1 MRAVG
6 RESLILSSSPPS
18 WRSWLILARASNL
31 PTVWSN
37 CLAAGVLGGGL
48 ELGRMGVVMLS
59 AGLIYIGG
67 MVLNDAFD
75 ADFDRQF
82 RRERP
87 IPSGAVSEHRVW
99 QAGWSLIVAGV
110 IGLAVQGW
118 WTAMFSAQLA
128 GSVILYDAI
137 HKRVTLSPVLMAAC
151 RLFLFLTVASVGERG
166 VTGEVVWAALALA
179 AWIVGLSYI
188 ARRESRRGPMAYW
201 PLVFLAIPGILAW
214 LVHGDNPALGVILTG
229 LLALSW
235 TVWSLSHTVARAQP
249 HYGRT
254 VSGLLA
260 GICLVDQLAVAPD
273 PSGMAVYAGLFVV
286 SLLAQR
292 FIPAT

>member
-1 MRAVG
+1 M
-6 RESLILSSSPPS
+6 
-18 WRSWLILARASNL
+18 ILARASNL

-37 CLAAGVLGGGL
+37 CLAAGVLGGGI
-48 ELGRMGVVMLS
+48 ELGRMGVVMFS
-59 AGLIYIGG
+59 ASLVYIGG

-87 IPSGAVSEHRVW
+87 IPSGAVSEQRVW

-118 WTAMFSAQLA
+118 WTAIFSALLA

-151 RLFLFLTVASVGERG
+151 RFFLFLTVASVGERG
-166 VTGEVVWAALALA
+166 LTGEVLWAALALA

-214 LVHGDNPALGVILTG
+214 LVHGDNPGMGLILTG
-229 LLALSW
+229 LMALSW

-254 VSGLLA
+254 VSGLMA

-273 PSGMAVYAGLFVV
+273 PSGMAVYAGLFVL

>member
-1 MRAVG
+1 MRT
-6 RESLILSSSPPS
+6 LSSTTPS
-18 WRSWLILARASNL
+18 WKSWLILARASNL
-31 PTVWSN
+31 STVWSN
-37 CLAAGVLGGGL
+37 CLAAGALGGGL
-48 ELGRMGVVMLS
+48 ETGRMVVVILS
-59 AGLIYIGG
+59 ASAVYIGG

-87 IPSGAVSEHRVW
+87 IPSGAVSEQRVW
-99 QAGWSLIVAGV
+99 QAGWSLMVAGV

-118 WTAMFSAQLA
+118 WTAVLSALLA

-137 HKRVTLSPVLMAAC
+137 HKRVTVSPVLMAAC
-151 RLFLFLTVASVGERG
+151 RFFLFLTVASVGERG
-166 VTGEVVWAALALA
+166 VNGEALWAALALA

-201 PLVFLAIPGILAW
+201 PLVFLAMPGVLVW
-214 LVHGDNPALGVILTG
+214 LVHGDQPGMSVIITGV
-229 LLALSW
+229 LALFW
-235 TVWSLSHTVARAQP
+235 TLWSLSHTVARAQP
-249 HYGRT
+249 HFGRT

-273 PSGMAVYAGLFVV
+273 PSGTVVYAALFLI

>member
-1 MRAVG
+1 M
-6 RESLILSSSPPS
+6 SSTTPS
-18 WRSWLILARASNL
+18 WKSWLILARASNL

-37 CLAAGVLGGGL
+37 CLAAGALGGGL
-48 ELGRMGVVMLS
+48 ETGRMVVVILS
-59 AGLIYIGG
+59 ASAVYIGG

-87 IPSGAVSEHRVW
+87 IPSGAVSEQRVW
-99 QAGWSLIVAGV
+99 QAGWSLMVAGV

-118 WTAMFSAQLA
+118 WTAVLSALLA

-137 HKRVTLSPVLMAAC
+137 HKRVTVSPVLMAAC
-151 RLFLFLTVASVGERG
+151 RFFLFLTVASVGERG
-166 VTGEVVWAALALA
+166 VTGEALWAALALA

-201 PLVFLAIPGILAW
+201 PLVFLAMPGVLVW
-214 LVHGDNPALGVILTG
+214 LVHGDQPGMGVIITG
-229 LLALSW
+229 VLALFW
-235 TVWSLSHTVARAQP
+235 TLWSLSHTVARAQP
-249 HYGRT
+249 HFGRT

-273 PSGMAVYAGLFVV
+273 PSGTIVYAALFVT

>member
-1 MRAVG
+1 MRT
-6 RESLILSSSPPS
+6 LSSTTPS
-18 WRSWLILARASNL
+18 WKSWLILARASNL

-37 CLAAGVLGGGL
+37 CLAAGALGGGL
-48 ELGRMGVVMLS
+48 ETGRMVVVILS
-59 AGLIYIGG
+59 ASAVYIGG

-87 IPSGAVSEHRVW
+87 IPSGAVSEQRVW
-99 QAGWSLIVAGV
+99 QAGWSLMVAGV

-118 WTAMFSAQLA
+118 WTAVLSALLA

-137 HKRVTLSPVLMAAC
+137 HKRVTFSPVLMAAC
-151 RLFLFLTVASVGERG
+151 RFFLFLTVASVGERG
-166 VTGEVVWAALALA
+166 VNGEALWAALALA

-188 ARRESRRGPMAYW
+188 ARRESRWGPMAYW
-201 PLVFLAIPGILAW
+201 PLVFLAMPGVLVW
-214 LVHGDNPALGVILTG
+214 LVHGDQPGMGVIITG
-229 LLALSW
+229 VLALFW
-235 TVWSLSHTVARAQP
+235 TLWSLSHTVARAQP
-249 HYGRT
+249 HFGRT

-273 PSGMAVYAGLFVV
+273 PSGTVVYAALFVT

>member
-1 MRAVG
+1 MRT
-6 RESLILSSSPPS
+6 LSSTTPS
-18 WRSWLILARASNL
+18 WKSWLILARASNL

-37 CLAAGVLGGGL
+37 CLAAGALGGGL
-48 ELGRMGVVMLS
+48 ETGRMLVVILS
-59 AGLIYIGG
+59 ASAVYIGG

-87 IPSGAVSEHRVW
+87 IPSGAVSEQRVW
-99 QAGWSLIVAGV
+99 QAGWSLMVAGV

-118 WTAMFSAQLA
+118 WTAVLSALLA

-137 HKRVTLSPVLMAAC
+137 HKRVTVSPVLMAAC
-151 RLFLFLTVASVGERG
+151 RFFLFLTVASVGERG
-166 VTGEVVWAALALA
+166 VNGEALWAALALA

-201 PLVFLAIPGILAW
+201 PLVFLAMPGVLVW
-214 LVHGDNPALGVILTG
+214 LVHGDQPGMSVIITGV
-229 LLALSW
+229 LALFW
-235 TVWSLSHTVARAQP
+235 TLWSLSHTVARAQP
-249 HYGRT
+249 HFGRT

-273 PSGMAVYAGLFVV
+273 PSGTVVYAALFVT

>member
-1 MRAVG
+1 MGAVLV
-6 RESLILSSSPPS
+6 S
-18 WRSWLILARASNL
+18 AS
-31 PTVWSN
+31 
-37 CLAAGVLGGGL
+37 
-48 ELGRMGVVMLS
+48 
-59 AGLIYIGG
+59 LIYIGG
-67 MVLNDAFD
+67 MILNDAFD
-75 ADFDRQF
+75 AEFDRQF

-87 IPSGAVSEHRVW
+87 IPSGAVSELRVW

-118 WTAMFSAQLA
+118 WTTFFVGLLA
-128 GSVILYDAI
+128 GSVILYDWI

-151 RLFLFLTVASVGERG
+151 RFFLFLTVASVGERG
-166 VTGEVVWAALALA
+166 VTGEVVWAALALS

-229 LLALSW
+229 LMALSW

-273 PSGMAVYAGLFVV
+273 LSGMAVYASLFVL

>member
-1 MRAVG
+1 MRT
-6 RESLILSSSPPS
+6 LSSTTPS
-18 WRSWLILARASNL
+18 WKSWLILARASNL

-37 CLAAGVLGGGL
+37 CLAAGALGGGL
-48 ELGRMGVVMLS
+48 ETGRMVVVILS
-59 AGLIYIGG
+59 ASAVYIGG

-87 IPSGAVSEHRVW
+87 IPSGAVSEQRVW
-99 QAGWSLIVAGV
+99 QAGWSLMVAGV

-118 WTAMFSAQLA
+118 WTAVLSALLA

-137 HKRVTLSPVLMAAC
+137 HKRVTFSPVLMAAC
-151 RLFLFLTVASVGERG
+151 RFFLFVTVASVGERG
-166 VTGEVVWAALALA
+166 VTGEALWAALALA

-201 PLVFLAIPGILAW
+201 PLVFLAMPGVLVW
-214 LVHGDNPALGVILTG
+214 LVHGDQPGMGVIITG
-229 LLALSW
+229 VLALFW
-235 TVWSLSHTVARAQP
+235 TLWSLSHTVARAQP
-249 HYGRT
+249 HFGRT

-273 PSGMAVYAGLFVV
+273 SSGTVVYAALFVT

>member
-1 MRAVG
+1 MVVV
-6 RESLILSSSPPS
+6 ILS
-18 WRSWLILARASNL
+18 ASA
-31 PTVWSN
+31 V
-37 CLAAGVLGGGL
+37 
-48 ELGRMGVVMLS
+48 
-59 AGLIYIGG
+59 YIGG

-87 IPSGAVSEHRVW
+87 IPSGVVSEQRVW
-99 QAGWSLIVAGV
+99 QAGWSLMVAGV

-118 WTAMFSAQLA
+118 WTAVLSALLA

-137 HKRVTLSPVLMAAC
+137 HKRVTVSPVLMAAC
-151 RLFLFLTVASVGERG
+151 RFFLFLTVASVGERG
-166 VTGEVVWAALALA
+166 VTGQALWAALALA

-201 PLVFLAIPGILAW
+201 PLVFLAMPGVLVW
-214 LVHGDNPALGVILTG
+214 LVHGDHPGMGVIIAG
-229 LLALSW
+229 VLALSW
-235 TVWSLSHTVARAQP
+235 TLWSLSHTVARAQP
-249 HYGRT
+249 HFGRT

-273 PSGMAVYAGLFVV
+273 PSGTVVYAALFVI

>member
-1 MRAVG
+1 M
-6 RESLILSSSPPS
+6 
-18 WRSWLILARASNL
+18 ILARASNL

-48 ELGRMGVVMLS
+48 ELGRMGAVTFFAS
-59 AGLIYIGG
+59 LIYIGG

-82 RRERP
+82 RREIP

-118 WTAMFSAQLA
+118 WTAMLSALLA

-151 RLFLFLTVASVGERG
+151 RFFLFLTVASVGEPG
-166 VTGEVVWAALALA
+166 VTGEVLWAAFALA

-214 LVHGDNPALGVILTG
+214 LVHGDNPALGVIVTG
-229 LLALSW
+229 LMALSW

-273 PSGMAVYAGLFVV
+273 PSGMAVYAGLFVL

>member
-1 MRAVG
+1 MRT
-6 RESLILSSSPPS
+6 LSSTTPS
-18 WRSWLILARASNL
+18 WKSWLILARASNL

-37 CLAAGVLGGGL
+37 CLAAGALGGGL
-48 ELGRMGVVMLS
+48 ETGRMLVVILS
-59 AGLIYIGG
+59 ASAVYIGG

-87 IPSGAVSEHRVW
+87 IPSGAVSEQRVW
-99 QAGWSLIVAGV
+99 QAGWSLMVAGV

-118 WTAMFSAQLA
+118 WTAVLSALLA

-137 HKRVTLSPVLMAAC
+137 HKRVTVSPVLMAAC
-151 RLFLFLTVASVGERG
+151 RFFLFVTVASVGERG
-166 VTGEVVWAALALA
+166 VTGEALWAALALA

-201 PLVFLAIPGILAW
+201 PLVFLAMPGVLVW
-214 LVHGDNPALGVILTG
+214 LVHGDQPGMGVIITG
-229 LLALSW
+229 VLALFW
-235 TVWSLSHTVARAQP
+235 TLWSLSHTVARAQP
-249 HYGRT
+249 HFGRT

-273 PSGMAVYAGLFVV
+273 PSGTVVYAALFLI

>member
-1 MRAVG
+1 MV
-6 RESLILSSSPPS
+6 
-18 WRSWLILARASNL
+18 LARASNL

-37 CLAAGVLGGGL
+37 CLAAGALGGGV
-48 ELGRMGVVMLS
+48 EAGRMAVVMLS
-59 AGLIYIGG
+59 ATLIYVGG

-87 IPSGAVSEHRVW
+87 IPSGAVAESAVW
-99 QAGWSLIVAGV
+99 QAGGSLIVAGV

-118 WTAMFSAQLA
+118 WTALLATLLA
-128 GSVILYDAI
+128 GSVVLYDAV
-137 HKRVTLSPVLMAAC
+137 HKRVTVSPVLMAAC
-151 RLFLFLTVASVGERG
+151 RFFLFLAVASVGERG
-166 VTGEVVWAALALA
+166 VTGEAMWAAWALA

-201 PLVFLAIPGILAW
+201 PLLFLALPWVLAF
-214 LVHGDNPALGVILTG
+214 LVHGDAPELGVIVG
-229 LLALSW
+229 GILAVGW
-235 TVWSLSHTVARAQP
+235 TVWSLSHTLGRPQP
-249 HYGRT
+249 QFGRT

-260 GICLVDQLAVAPD
+260 GICLVDLLAVAPD
-273 PSGMAVYAGLFVV
+273 PRGMAVYGALFLF

-292 FIPAT
+292 FVPAT

>member
-1 MRAVG
+1 MRT
-6 RESLILSSSPPS
+6 LSSTTPS
-18 WRSWLILARASNL
+18 WKSWLILARASNL

-37 CLAAGVLGGGL
+37 CLAAGALGGGL
-48 ELGRMGVVMLS
+48 ETGRMLVVILS
-59 AGLIYIGG
+59 ASAVYIGG

-87 IPSGAVSEHRVW
+87 IPSGAVSEQRVW
-99 QAGWSLIVAGV
+99 QAGWSLMVAGV

-118 WTAMFSAQLA
+118 WTAVLSALLA

-137 HKRVTLSPVLMAAC
+137 HKRVTVSPVLMAAC
-151 RLFLFLTVASVGERG
+151 RFFLFVTVASVGERG
-166 VTGEVVWAALALA
+166 VTGEALWAALALA

-201 PLVFLAIPGILAW
+201 PLVFLAMPGVLVW
-214 LVHGDNPALGVILTG
+214 LVHGDQPGMSVIITGV
-229 LLALSW
+229 LALFW
-235 TVWSLSHTVARAQP
+235 TLWSLSHTVARAQP
-249 HYGRT
+249 HFGRT

-273 PSGMAVYAGLFVV
+273 PSGTVVYAALFVT

>member
-1 MRAVG
+1 MRT
-6 RESLILSSSPPS
+6 LSSTTTS
-18 WRSWLILARASNL
+18 WKSWLILARASNL

-37 CLAAGVLGGGL
+37 CLAAGALGGGL
-48 ELGRMGVVMLS
+48 ETGRMVVVILS
-59 AGLIYIGG
+59 ASAVYIGG

-87 IPSGAVSEHRVW
+87 IPSGAVSEQRVW
-99 QAGWSLIVAGV
+99 QAGWSLMVAGV

-118 WTAMFSAQLA
+118 WTAVLSALLA

-137 HKRVTLSPVLMAAC
+137 HKRVTFSPVLMAAC
-151 RLFLFLTVASVGERG
+151 RFFLFVTVASVGERG
-166 VTGEVVWAALALA
+166 VNGEALWAALALA

-201 PLVFLAIPGILAW
+201 PLVFLAMPGVLVW
-214 LVHGDNPALGVILTG
+214 LVHGDQPGMSVIITGV
-229 LLALSW
+229 LALFW
-235 TVWSLSHTVARAQP
+235 TLWSLSHTVARAQP
-249 HYGRT
+249 HFGRT

-273 PSGMAVYAGLFVV
+273 PSGTVVYAALFVT

>member
-1 MRAVG
+1 MRT
-6 RESLILSSSPPS
+6 LSSTTPS
-18 WRSWLILARASNL
+18 WKSWLILARASNL

-37 CLAAGVLGGGL
+37 CLAAGALGGGL
-48 ELGRMGVVMLS
+48 ETGRMVVVILS
-59 AGLIYIGG
+59 ASAVYIGG

-87 IPSGAVSEHRVW
+87 IPSGAVSEQRVW
-99 QAGWSLIVAGV
+99 QAGWSLMVAGV

-118 WTAMFSAQLA
+118 WTAVLSALLA

-137 HKRVTLSPVLMAAC
+137 HKRVTVSPVLMAAC
-151 RLFLFLTVASVGERG
+151 RFFLFLTVASVGERG
-166 VTGEVVWAALALA
+166 VTGQALWAALALA

-201 PLVFLAIPGILAW
+201 PLVFLAMPGVLVW
-214 LVHGDNPALGVILTG
+214 LVHGDHPGMGVIITG
-229 LLALSW
+229 VLALFW
-235 TVWSLSHTVARAQP
+235 TLWSLSHTVARSQP
-249 HYGRT
+249 HFGRT

-273 PSGMAVYAGLFVV
+273 PSGTVVYAALFVI

>member
-1 MRAVG
+1 MGAVMFF
-6 RESLILSSSPPS
+6 
-18 WRSWLILARASNL
+18 AS
-31 PTVWSN
+31 
-37 CLAAGVLGGGL
+37 
-48 ELGRMGVVMLS
+48 
-59 AGLIYIGG
+59 LIYIGG
-67 MVLNDAFD
+67 MILNDAFD

-87 IPSGAVSEHRVW
+87 IPSGAVSEQRVW

-118 WTAMFSAQLA
+118 WTAIFSALLA

-151 RLFLFLTVASVGERG
+151 RFFLFLTVASVGERG
-166 VTGEVVWAALALA
+166 VTGEVLWAALALA

-214 LVHGDNPALGVILTG
+214 LVHGDNPGMGVILTG
-229 LLALSW
+229 LMALSW

>member
-1 MRAVG
+1 MRT
-6 RESLILSSSPPS
+6 LSSTTPS
-18 WRSWLILARASNL
+18 WKSWLILARASNL

-37 CLAAGVLGGGL
+37 CLAAGALGGGL
-48 ELGRMGVVMLS
+48 ETGRMVVVILS
-59 AGLIYIGG
+59 ASAVYIGG

-87 IPSGAVSEHRVW
+87 IPSGAVSEQRVW
-99 QAGWSLIVAGV
+99 QAGWSLMVAGV

-118 WTAMFSAQLA
+118 WTAVLSALLA

-137 HKRVTLSPVLMAAC
+137 HKRVTFSPVLMAAC
-151 RLFLFLTVASVGERG
+151 RFFLFVTVASVGERG
-166 VTGEVVWAALALA
+166 VTGEALWAALALA

-201 PLVFLAIPGILAW
+201 PLVFLAMPGVLVW
-214 LVHGDNPALGVILTG
+214 LVHGDQPGMGVIITG
-229 LLALSW
+229 VLALFW
-235 TVWSLSHTVARAQP
+235 TLWSLSHTVARAQP
-249 HYGRT
+249 HFGRT

-273 PSGMAVYAGLFVV
+273 PSGTVVYAALFLI

>member
-1 MRAVG
+1 MRT
-6 RESLILSSSPPS
+6 LSSTTPS
-18 WRSWLILARASNL
+18 WKSWLILARASNL

-37 CLAAGVLGGGL
+37 CLAAGALGGGL
-48 ELGRMGVVMLS
+48 ETGRMVVVILS
-59 AGLIYIGG
+59 ASAVYIGG

-87 IPSGAVSEHRVW
+87 IPSGAVSEQRVW
-99 QAGWSLIVAGV
+99 QAGWSLMVAGV

-118 WTAMFSAQLA
+118 WTAVLSALLA

-137 HKRVTLSPVLMAAC
+137 HKRVTFSPVLMAAC
-151 RLFLFLTVASVGERG
+151 RFFLFVTVASVGERG
-166 VTGEVVWAALALA
+166 VNGEALWAALALA

-201 PLVFLAIPGILAW
+201 PLVFLAMPGVLVW
-214 LVHGDNPALGVILTG
+214 LVHGDQPGMGVIITG
-229 LLALSW
+229 VLALFW
-235 TVWSLSHTVARAQP
+235 TLWSLSHTVARAQP
-249 HYGRT
+249 HFGRT

-273 PSGMAVYAGLFVV
+273 PSGTVVYAALFVT

>member
-1 MRAVG
+1 MRT
-6 RESLILSSSPPS
+6 LSSTTSS
-18 WRSWLILARASNL
+18 WKSWLILARASNL

-37 CLAAGVLGGGL
+37 CLAAGALGGGL
-48 ELGRMGVVMLS
+48 ETGRMVVVILS
-59 AGLIYIGG
+59 ASAVYIGG

-87 IPSGAVSEHRVW
+87 IPSGAVSEQRVW
-99 QAGWSLIVAGV
+99 QAGWSLMVAGV

-118 WTAMFSAQLA
+118 WTAVLSALLA

-137 HKRVTLSPVLMAAC
+137 HKRVTFSPVLMAAC
-151 RLFLFLTVASVGERG
+151 RFFLFVTVASVGERG
-166 VTGEVVWAALALA
+166 VNGEALWAALALA

-201 PLVFLAIPGILAW
+201 PLVFLAMPGVLVW
-214 LVHGDNPALGVILTG
+214 LVHGDQPGMSVIITGV
-229 LLALSW
+229 LALFW
-235 TVWSLSHTVARAQP
+235 TLWSLSHTVARAQP
-249 HYGRT
+249 HFGRT

-273 PSGMAVYAGLFVV
+273 PSGTVVYAALFLI

>member
-1 MRAVG
+1 MGRIGAVTFF
-6 RESLILSSSPPS
+6 
-18 WRSWLILARASNL
+18 AS
-31 PTVWSN
+31 
-37 CLAAGVLGGGL
+37 
-48 ELGRMGVVMLS
+48 
-59 AGLIYIGG
+59 LIYIGG

-118 WTAMFSAQLA
+118 WTAMLSALLA

-151 RLFLFLTVASVGERG
+151 RFFLFLTVASVGERG
-166 VTGEVVWAALALA
+166 VTGEVLWAAFALA

-214 LVHGDNPALGVILTG
+214 LVHGDNLALGVLLTG
-229 LLALSW
+229 VMALSW
-235 TVWSLSHTVARAQP
+235 TVWSLSHTVGRAQP

-273 PSGMAVYAGLFVV
+273 PSGMAVYAGLFVL
-286 SLLAQR
+286 SLLGQR

>member
-1 MRAVG
+1 
-6 RESLILSSSPPS
+6 
-18 WRSWLILARASNL
+18 
-31 PTVWSN
+31 
-37 CLAAGVLGGGL
+37 
-48 ELGRMGVVMLS
+48 MGVVMLS
-59 AGLIYIGG
+59 ASSIYIGG

-87 IPSGAVSEHRVW
+87 IPSGAVAEQRVW
-99 QAGWSLIVAGV
+99 QVGWSLMVAGV
-110 IGLAVQGW
+110 IGLAMQGW
-118 WTAMFSAQLA
+118 WPAVLSALLA
-128 GSVILYDAI
+128 ASVVLNDAI

-151 RLFLFLTVASVGERG
+151 RFFLFLTVASIGERG
-166 VTGEVVWAALALA
+166 VTGEALWASLALA

-201 PLVFLAIPGILAW
+201 PLAFLAIPGVLAW
-214 LVHGDNPALGVILTG
+214 LVHGDNLGIGVIVTG
-229 LLALSW
+229 VLALSW

-249 HYGRT
+249 HFGRT

-273 PSGMAVYAGLFVV
+273 PRGMGVYAALFVI
-286 SLLAQR
+286 SHLAQR

>member
-1 MRAVG
+1 MVVV
-6 RESLILSSSPPS
+6 ILS
-18 WRSWLILARASNL
+18 ASA
-31 PTVWSN
+31 V
-37 CLAAGVLGGGL
+37 
-48 ELGRMGVVMLS
+48 
-59 AGLIYIGG
+59 YIGG

-87 IPSGAVSEHRVW
+87 IPSGAVSEQRVW
-99 QAGWSLIVAGV
+99 QAGWSLMVAGV

-118 WTAMFSAQLA
+118 WTAVLSALLA

-137 HKRVTLSPVLMAAC
+137 HKRVTVSPVLMAAC
-151 RLFLFLTVASVGERG
+151 RFFLFLTVASVGERG
-166 VTGEVVWAALALA
+166 VTGQALWAALALA

-201 PLVFLAIPGILAW
+201 PLVFLAMPGVLVW
-214 LVHGDNPALGVILTG
+214 LVHGDQPGMGVIITG
-229 LLALSW
+229 VLALFW
-235 TVWSLSHTVARAQP
+235 TLWSLSHTVARAQP
-249 HYGRT
+249 HFGRT

-273 PSGMAVYAGLFVV
+273 PSGTVVYAALFVT

>member
-1 MRAVG
+1 MVVV
-6 RESLILSSSPPS
+6 ILS
-18 WRSWLILARASNL
+18 ASA
-31 PTVWSN
+31 V
-37 CLAAGVLGGGL
+37 
-48 ELGRMGVVMLS
+48 
-59 AGLIYIGG
+59 YIGG

-87 IPSGAVSEHRVW
+87 IPSGAVSEQRVW
-99 QAGWSLIVAGV
+99 QAGWSLMVAGV

-118 WTAMFSAQLA
+118 WTAVLSALLA

-137 HKRVTLSPVLMAAC
+137 HKRVTVSPVLMAAC
-151 RLFLFLTVASVGERG
+151 RFFLFLTVASVGERG
-166 VTGEVVWAALALA
+166 VTGEALWAALALA

-201 PLVFLAIPGILAW
+201 PLVFLAMPGVLVW
-214 LVHGDNPALGVILTG
+214 LVHGDQPGMGVIITG
-229 LLALSW
+229 VLALFW
-235 TVWSLSHTVARAQP
+235 TLWSLSHTVARAQP
-249 HYGRT
+249 HFGRT

-273 PSGMAVYAGLFVV
+273 LSGTMVYAALFVT

>member
-1 MRAVG
+1 MRT
-6 RESLILSSSPPS
+6 LSSTTPS
-18 WRSWLILARASNL
+18 WKSWLILARASNL

-37 CLAAGVLGGGL
+37 CLAAGALGGGL
-48 ELGRMGVVMLS
+48 ETGRMVVVILS
-59 AGLIYIGG
+59 ASAVYIGG

-87 IPSGAVSEHRVW
+87 IPSGAVSEQRVW
-99 QAGWSLIVAGV
+99 QAGWSLMVAGV

-118 WTAMFSAQLA
+118 WTAVLSALLA

-137 HKRVTLSPVLMAAC
+137 HKRVTFSPVLMAAC
-151 RLFLFLTVASVGERG
+151 RFFLFVTVASVGERG
-166 VTGEVVWAALALA
+166 VTGEALWAALALA

-201 PLVFLAIPGILAW
+201 PLVFLAMPGVLVW
-214 LVHGDNPALGVILTG
+214 LVHGDQPGMGVIITG
-229 LLALSW
+229 VLALFW
-235 TVWSLSHTVARAQP
+235 TLWSLSHTVARAQP
-249 HYGRT
+249 HLGRT

-273 PSGMAVYAGLFVV
+273 PSGTVVYAALFVT

>member
-1 MRAVG
+1 MRT
-6 RESLILSSSPPS
+6 LSSTTPS
-18 WRSWLILARASNL
+18 WKSWLILARASNL

-37 CLAAGVLGGGL
+37 CLAAGALGGGL
-48 ELGRMGVVMLS
+48 ETGRMVVVILS
-59 AGLIYIGG
+59 ASAVYIGG

-87 IPSGAVSEHRVW
+87 IPSGAVSEQRVW
-99 QAGWSLIVAGV
+99 QAGWSLMVAGV

-118 WTAMFSAQLA
+118 WTAVLSALLA

-137 HKRVTLSPVLMAAC
+137 HKRVTVSPVLMAAC
-151 RLFLFLTVASVGERG
+151 RFFLFVTVASVGERG
-166 VTGEVVWAALALA
+166 VTGEALWAALALA

-201 PLVFLAIPGILAW
+201 PLVFLAMPGVLVW
-214 LVHGDNPALGVILTG
+214 LVHGDQPGMSVIITGV
-229 LLALSW
+229 LALFW
-235 TVWSLSHTVARAQP
+235 TLWSLSHTVARAQP
-249 HYGRT
+249 HFGRT

-273 PSGMAVYAGLFVV
+273 PSGTVVYAALFVT

>member
-1 MRAVG
+1 MRT
-6 RESLILSSSPPS
+6 LSSTTPS
-18 WRSWLILARASNL
+18 WKSWLILARASNL

-37 CLAAGVLGGGL
+37 CLAAGALGGGL
-48 ELGRMGVVMLS
+48 ETGRMVVVILS
-59 AGLIYIGG
+59 ASGVYIGG

-87 IPSGAVSEHRVW
+87 IPSGAVSEQRVW
-99 QAGWSLIVAGV
+99 QAGWSLMVAGV

-118 WTAMFSAQLA
+118 WTAVLSALLA

-137 HKRVTLSPVLMAAC
+137 HKRVTFSPVLMAAC
-151 RLFLFLTVASVGERG
+151 RFFLFLTVASVGERG
-166 VTGEVVWAALALA
+166 VTGEALWAALALA

-201 PLVFLAIPGILAW
+201 PLVFLAMPGVLVW
-214 LVHGDNPALGVILTG
+214 LVHGDQPGMGVIITG
-229 LLALSW
+229 VFALFW
-235 TVWSLSHTVARAQP
+235 TLWSLSHTVARAQP
-249 HYGRT
+249 HFGRT

-273 PSGMAVYAGLFVV
+273 PSGTVVYAALFLI

>member
-1 MRAVG
+1 MRT
-6 RESLILSSSPPS
+6 LSSTTPS
-18 WRSWLILARASNL
+18 WKSWLILARASNL

-37 CLAAGVLGGGL
+37 CLAAGALGGGL
-48 ELGRMGVVMLS
+48 ETGRMLVVILS
-59 AGLIYIGG
+59 ASAVYIGG

-87 IPSGAVSEHRVW
+87 IPSGAVSEQRVW
-99 QAGWSLIVAGV
+99 QAGWSLMVAGV

-118 WTAMFSAQLA
+118 WTAVLSALLA

-137 HKRVTLSPVLMAAC
+137 HKRVTVSPVLMAAC
-151 RLFLFLTVASVGERG
+151 RFFLFVTVASVGERG
-166 VTGEVVWAALALA
+166 VTGEALWAALALA

-201 PLVFLAIPGILAW
+201 PLVFLAMPGVLVW
-214 LVHGDNPALGVILTG
+214 LVHGDQPGMGVIITG
-229 LLALSW
+229 VLALFW
-235 TVWSLSHTVARAQP
+235 TLWSLSHTVARAQP
-249 HYGRT
+249 HFGRT

-273 PSGMAVYAGLFVV
+273 PSGTVVYAALFVT

>member
-1 MRAVG
+1 MRT
-6 RESLILSSSPPS
+6 LSSTTPS
-18 WRSWLILARASNL
+18 WKSWLILARASNL

-37 CLAAGVLGGGL
+37 CLAAGALGGGL
-48 ELGRMGVVMLS
+48 ETGRMVVVILS
-59 AGLIYIGG
+59 ASAVYIGG

-87 IPSGAVSEHRVW
+87 IPSGAVSEQRVW
-99 QAGWSLIVAGV
+99 QAGWSLMVAGV

-118 WTAMFSAQLA
+118 WTAVLSALLA
-128 GSVILYDAI
+128 GSVILSDAI
-137 HKRVTLSPVLMAAC
+137 HKRVTVSPVLMAAC
-151 RLFLFLTVASVGERG
+151 RFFLFVTVASVGERG
-166 VTGEVVWAALALA
+166 VTGEALWAALALA

-201 PLVFLAIPGILAW
+201 PLVFLAMPGVLVW
-214 LVHGDNPALGVILTG
+214 LVHGDQPGMGVIITG
-229 LLALSW
+229 VLALFW
-235 TVWSLSHTVARAQP
+235 TLWSLSHTVARAQP
-249 HYGRT
+249 HFGRT

-273 PSGMAVYAGLFVV
+273 PSGTVVYAALFVT
-286 SLLAQR
+286 SLLTQR

>member
-1 MRAVG
+1 M
-6 RESLILSSSPPS
+6 
-18 WRSWLILARASNL
+18 
-31 PTVWSN
+31 
-37 CLAAGVLGGGL
+37 
-48 ELGRMGVVMLS
+48 GRMGAVMLS
-59 AGLIYIGG
+59 ASSIYIGG

-87 IPSGAVSEHRVW
+87 IPSGAVAEERVW
-99 QAGWSLIVAGV
+99 QVGCSLMVAGF
-110 IGLAVQGW
+110 IGLAMQGW
-118 WTAMFSAQLA
+118 WTAVLSALLA
-128 GSVILYDAI
+128 ASVVLYDAI

-151 RLFLFLTVASVGERG
+151 RFFLFLTVASVGERG
-166 VTGEVVWAALALA
+166 VTGEALWAALALA

-201 PLVFLAIPGILAW
+201 PLAFLAIPGVLAW
-214 LVHGDNPALGVILTG
+214 LVHGDNLGIGVIVTG
-229 LLALSW
+229 VLALSW

-249 HYGRT
+249 HFGRT

-273 PSGMAVYAGLFVV
+273 PRGMGVYAALFVI

>member
-1 MRAVG
+1 MRT
-6 RESLILSSSPPS
+6 LSSTTPS
-18 WRSWLILARASNL
+18 WKSWLILARASNL

-37 CLAAGVLGGGL
+37 CLAAGALGGGL
-48 ELGRMGVVMLS
+48 ETGRMLVVILS
-59 AGLIYIGG
+59 ASAVYIGG

-87 IPSGAVSEHRVW
+87 IPSGAVSEQRVW
-99 QAGWSLIVAGV
+99 QAGWSLMVAGV

-118 WTAMFSAQLA
+118 WTAVLSALLA

-137 HKRVTLSPVLMAAC
+137 HKRVTVSPVLMAAC
-151 RLFLFLTVASVGERG
+151 RFFLFLTVASVGERG
-166 VTGEVVWAALALA
+166 VTGQALWAALALA

-201 PLVFLAIPGILAW
+201 PLVFLAMPGVLVW
-214 LVHGDNPALGVILTG
+214 LVHGDQPGMSVIITGV
-229 LLALSW
+229 LALFW
-235 TVWSLSHTVARAQP
+235 TLWSLSHTVARAQP
-249 HYGRT
+249 HFGRT

-273 PSGMAVYAGLFVV
+273 PSGTVVYAALFLI